1 MYKPNFC
8 VECGERVLRAHWYPW
23 TSRRFCKFCTPRSLK
38 ARFAWPIF
46 LGTALLALGLMTGRS
61 MRQPP
66 PPLVVQNGKGLTVP
80 SDWAPKPKATVNP
93 HPSSKTTPDTTPP
106 IEVGSV
112 KTEPRSVKRNDMVT
126 LCGAKTKKG
135 TMCTRRVHGGGRCW
149 QHQGLKAM
157 VPEQELIV
165 QNTAKSRK

>member
-8 VECGERVLRAHWYPW
+8 VECGERVLRARWYPW
-23 TSRRFCKFCTPRSLK
+23 TNRRFCKFCSPRSLK
-38 ARFAWPIF
+38 ARFAWPLI
-46 LGTALLALGLMTGRS
+46 LGVALLALGLITGRS

-66 PPLVVQNGKGLTVP
+66 PPLVVQNSQGLTVP
-80 SDWAPKPKATVNP
+80 SDWAPKPKVPVNAQA
-93 HPSSKTTPDTTPP
+93 STKTAPQSDFRPA
-106 IEVGSV
+106 
-112 KTEPRSVKRNDMVT
+112 KTESRSIKQQEVVT

-149 QHQGLKAM
+149 QHLGLPAM

-165 QNTAKSRK
+165 QNPAKGRK